1 MRSPDNLRRAA
12 ARILPGR
19 YNSADTDSSADSS
32 ADSFADN
39 SAGSSADSAAGR
51 HCEDPG
57 SDFRI
62 RGRQKQRLRF
72 VLRTSDNIS

>member
-19 YNSADTDSSADSS
+19 YNSADTDSS

>member
-1 MRSPDNLRRAA
+1 MRSPDNLRKAA

-19 YNSADTDSSADSS
+19 YNSADTDSSVDSF

-39 SAGSSADSAAGR
+39 SADSAAGR